1 MMNNF
6 INNLNSREKK
16 LILLAVI
23 VISIGLIF
31 FLMTN
36 MNKEYNL
43 SKKKLLKAKYDYE
56 YVSSKAILLEES
68 LKNSKIE
75 VSEIRT
81 LIENNENDINA
92 LDIKIIEKENSVNLS
107 FVTSDLKSSI
117 FLSNEIS
124 SKLNMDLISINF
136 SRNGTQSQT
145 ILAFN

>member
-1 MMNNF
+1 
-6 INNLNSREKK
+6 
-16 LILLAVI
+16 
-23 VISIGLIF
+23 
-31 FLMTN
+31 MTN

-56 YVSSKAILLEES
+56 YVSSKAMLLEES

>member
-43 SKKKLLKAKYDYE
+43 SKKNLLKAKYDYE
-56 YVSSKAILLEES
+56 YVSSKAMLLEES

>member
-1 MMNNF
+1 MNNF

-56 YVSSKAILLEES
+56 YVSSKAMLLEES

-124 SKLNMDLISINF
+124 SKFNMDLISINF

>member
-1 MMNNF
+1 MNNF

-56 YVSSKAILLEES
+56 YVSSKVILLEES

-124 SKLNMDLISINF
+124 SKLNMDLISMNF

>member
-1 MMNNF
+1 MNNF

-56 YVSSKAILLEES
+56 
-68 LKNSKIE
+68 
-75 VSEIRT
+75 
-81 LIENNENDINA
+81 
-92 LDIKIIEKENSVNLS
+92 
-107 FVTSDLKSSI
+107 
-117 FLSNEIS
+117 
-124 SKLNMDLISINF
+124 
-136 SRNGTQSQT
+136 
-145 ILAFN
+145 

>member
-1 MMNNF
+1 M
-6 INNLNSREKK
+6 
-16 LILLAVI
+16 
-23 VISIGLIF
+23 
-31 FLMTN
+31 
-36 MNKEYNL
+36 
-43 SKKKLLKAKYDYE
+43 
-56 YVSSKAILLEES
+56 LLEES

>member
-1 MMNNF
+1 MNNF

>member
-1 MMNNF
+1 MNNF

-16 LILLAVI
+16 LILLAVF

-56 YVSSKAILLEES
+56 YVSSKAMLLEES

>member
-56 YVSSKAILLEES
+56 YVSSKAMLLEES

>member
-1 MMNNF
+1 MNNF

-124 SKLNMDLISINF
+124 SKLNMDLISMNF

>member
-1 MMNNF
+1 
-6 INNLNSREKK
+6 
-16 LILLAVI
+16 
-23 VISIGLIF
+23 
-31 FLMTN
+31 MTN

>member
-1 MMNNF
+1 MNNF

-16 LILLAVI
+16 LILLAVF

>member
-1 MMNNF
+1 MNNF

-68 LKNSKIE
+68 LKNTKIE

>member
-1 MMNNF
+1 MNNF

-92 LDIKIIEKENSVNLS
+92 LDIKITEKENSVNLS

>member
-1 MMNNF
+1 MNNF

-107 FVTSDLKSSI
+107 FVSSDLKSSI

>member
-1 MMNNF
+1 MNNF

-56 YVSSKAILLEES
+56 YVSSKAMLLEES

>member
-1 MMNNF
+1 MNNF

-92 LDIKIIEKENSVNLS
+92 SDIKIIEKENSVNLS

>member
-1 MMNNF
+1 MNNF

-92 LDIKIIEKENSVNLS
+92 SDIKIIEKENSVNLS
-107 FVTSDLKSSI
+107 FITSDLKSSI